1 MKKRSLFSALL
12 GACLIMP
19 SSYFF
24 SQLEIFDS
32 PKIQFSSPHAAIFE
46 AQPRHDA
53 LYCGEASMPVEE
65 IRDRRFRL
73 MSWNVHKGADQG
85 WQQDLKHFAQQND
98 FVLLQEATPEQDLTD
113 FSTAL
118 FVSAFSY
125 RDQLSGIKTFAK
137 ALPQAY
143 CVSSVGEPWIRIPK
157 VAGALYFPLP
167 NGESLLIINAHLI
180 NFEVQPNAYK
190 AQLEQVFSLIREH
203 QSAVILAGDFNAW
216 RDARKNLLD
225 EFAAE
230 VGLKEVHFS
239 PDHRVQFLSHPLDFI
254 FTRGVK
260 VHSADS
266 KPVNSS
272 DHAPIFIDFEL
283 VP

>member
-1 MKKRSLFSALL
+1 
-12 GACLIMP
+12 MP

-46 AQPRHDA
+46 SQSRADA
-53 LYCGEASMPVEE
+53 LYCGEATIPVKE
-65 IRDRRFRL
+65 INGRHFRL
-73 MSWNVHKGADQG
+73 VSWNVHKGADDG
-85 WQQDLKHFAQQND
+85 WQQDLARFAQQSD
-98 FVLLQEATPEQDLTD
+98 FVLLQEATPEQHLPD

-125 RDQLSGIKTFAK
+125 RDQLSGIKTFSK

-180 NFEVQPNAYK
+180 NFELQPNAYK
-190 AQLEQVFSLIREH
+190 EQLEQVFSLIRAH

-216 RDARKNLLD
+216 RDARKNLLN
-225 EFAAE
+225 EFVAE
-230 VGLKEVHFS
+230 VGLQEVHFS
-239 PDHRVQFLSHPLDFI
+239 PDHRVQFFSHPLDFI

-260 VHSADS
+260 VNSAKS
-266 KPVNSS
+266 ETVQSS
-272 DHAPIFIDFEL
+272 DHAPVFIDFEL
-283 VP
+283 EN